1 MFLDMT
7 VRTQPIALRALSG
20 PTRHPPHRNNKKSMK
35 ARAVIFPLNPCT
47 SLATMRRGRRLS
59 TNSILS
65 CEVSWPKLPEDDG
78 HAEPSSTRRIRPT
91 ISRIFRRARCVDD
104 SVTLR
109 HRCYERPTSTIGER
123 FAATN
128 QSRACCAA
136 FSYWHQ
142 RKACK
147 INGCG
152 DVIASFARSMR
163 RAVVRLIAMQH
174 AI

>member
-35 ARAVIFPLNPCT
+35 ARAAIFPLNPCT

-109 HRCYERPTSTIGER
+109 HRSTNGRLRPSARGLRRQIRAAHVALRFLIGIGAKPAKSTDAETSSPPLLARCDE
-123 FAATN
+123 
-128 QSRACCAA
+128 QSC
-136 FSYWHQ
+136 
-142 RKACK
+142 
-147 INGCG
+147 
-152 DVIASFARSMR
+152 D
-163 RAVVRLIAMQH
+163 
-174 AI
+174 